1 MEIPYKVLKTEE
13 EYERA
18 LSDLEKLFDAPP
30 GSPEA
35 DQLDLLLLL
44 IKNYEDEHYPI
55 EPPDPVD
62 AIKFRMEQAGLKP
75 KDLIPYIGSRS
86 KVSEVLSGKRELTLK
101 MIRALH
107 HGLGIPLESL
117 VREPQEKLPE
127 TISNLDFS
135 KFPLSDMGKN
145 GTFKGFDTK
154 GLKLAEVRE
163 EVIQWLAAQAGG
175 FSRLPAIAL
184 RKTDTMRLNAKFNH
198 YALLGWI
205 MQVLREARQLD
216 IAANFEPGALD
227 EAFFTSLVSLSV
239 YEDGPRRAR
248 ELLAS
253 VGITLLAVPHLPRT
267 YLDGAVFWPDKANP
281 IVALTLR
288 YDRIDNFWFVLLHEL
303 GHLKL
308 GHVNAS
314 RNWIADDLELPA
326 AGNGQEKEADA
337 FAATALLPPDFD
349 LHTRERLTKE
359 ELLEYAELHHVHPAI
374 VVGRIQFLRKD
385 YRTFSRLLSHRQVR
399 KWFSEFQAE
408 STPGPEQ

>member
-1 MEIPYKVLKTEE
+1 MESRYKVIKTEAEYHAALARFE
-13 EYERA
+13 ELLDMDESERDEDEIEL
-18 LSDLEKLFDAPP
+18 LSILIEK
-30 GSPEA
+30 
-35 DQLDLLLLL
+35 
-44 IKNYEDEHYPI
+44 YEDIHYPI

-62 AIKFRMEQAGLKP
+62 AIKFRMEQADLKP

-107 HGLGIPLESL
+107 QWLGIPLESL
-117 VREPQEKLPE
+117 VREPREKLPQ
-127 TISNLDFS
+127 TIGNLDFS
-135 KFPLSDMGKN
+135 KFPLSDMEKN
-145 GTFKGFDTK
+145 GAFKGFDTK
-154 GLKLAEVRE
+154 GRKLAEVRE
-163 EVIQWLAAQAGG
+163 EAIRWLIADAGG

-198 YALLGWI
+198 YALLGWS

-216 IAANFEPGALD
+216 IEANFEPGTLD

-239 YEDGPRRAR
+239 YEDGPRRVR

-253 VGITLLAVPHLPRT
+253 VGITLIAVPHLPRT

-326 AGNGQEKEADA
+326 ARSGQEKEADD
-337 FAATALLPPDFD
+337 FAAATLLPPEFD
-349 LHTRERLTKE
+349 LHTREKLTKMQI
-359 ELLEYAELHHVHPAI
+359 LEYAELHHVHPAI
-374 VVGRIQFLRKD
+374 VSGRIRFLRKD
-385 YRTFSRLLSHRQVR
+385 FRTFSRILGHGQVR
-399 KWFSEFQAE
+399 KLFSEFYPE
-408 STPGPEQ
+408 HVPGLE